1 MHVNFLSY
9 RLPARRH
16 RCVTTLATTHASSW
30 TATATTAATPR
41 STLSAPW
48 AQVRWLGLRLGLG
61 LDLLVRLPPGHTG
74 AQRVSALSQRRL
86 PPQTLLLLPPHST
99 MQCHYSP
106 LSQRPHPLPP
116 SHPPSSTDCT
126 DCGPRGYPKPPP
138 PTPPSTPQCAL
149 FMDMVLAYLS
159 RSCLV

>member
-99 MQCHYSP
+99 MQCHTTLPYHNAP
-106 LSQRPHPLPP
+106 IHRLLHTHPLRQIAPTADPVATP
-116 SHPPSSTDCT
+116 SPRHRRRRLRPSAHSSWTWCSHT
-126 DCGPRGYPKPPP
+126 LVG
-138 PTPPSTPQCAL
+138 
-149 FMDMVLAYLS
+149 LA
-159 RSCLV
+159 